1 MTALP
6 TLAPTVNGSKI
17 DAVLAHMYDCH
28 PDDATT
34 ARMWLTARIG
44 GEYTYAH
51 QDIADAL
58 TDYCRANNLG
68 TGISEASVR
77 RWRKAQR

>member
-1 MTALP
+1 MSLP
-6 TLAPTVNGSKI
+6 TLTPTVNGSKI
-17 DAVLAHMYDCH
+17 DAVLAHMDDCH
-28 PDDATT
+28 PADATT

-44 GEYTYAH
+44 GDYTYAH

-68 TGISEASVR
+68 SGVSEAAVR
-77 RWRKAQR
+77 RYRKKAR

>member
-1 MTALP
+1 MSLP
-6 TLAPTVNGSKI
+6 TLTPTPNGSKI
-17 DAVLAHMYDCH
+17 DAVLAHMDDCH

>member
-1 MTALP
+1 MSLP
-6 TLAPTVNGSKI
+6 TLTPTVNGSKI
-17 DAVLAHMYDCH
+17 DAVLAHMDDCH

-34 ARMWLTARIG
+34 ARMWLSARIQG
-44 GEYTYAH
+44 TYTYAH

-68 TGISEASVR
+68 TGVSEASVR
-77 RWRKAQR
+77 RYRKAQR

>member
-1 MTALP
+1 MSLP
-6 TLAPTVNGSKI
+6 TLTPTPNGSKI
-17 DAVLAHMYDCH
+17 DAVLAHMDDCH

-34 ARMWLTARIG
+34 VRMWLSARIQG
-44 GEYTYAH
+44 TYTYAH

-77 RWRKAQR
+77 RYRKAQR

>member
-6 TLAPTVNGSKI
+6 TLTPAINGTKI
-17 DAVLAHMYDCH
+17 DAVLAHMDDCH

-34 ARMWLTARIG
+34 ARMWLSARIQG
-44 GEYTYAH
+44 TYTYAH

-77 RWRKAQR
+77 RWRKARR

>member
-1 MTALP
+1 MSLP
-6 TLAPTVNGSKI
+6 TLTPTVNGSKI
-17 DAVLAHMYDCH
+17 DAVLAHMDDCY

-34 ARMWLTARIG
+34 VRMWLSARIQG
-44 GEYTYAH
+44 TYTYAH

-68 TGISEASVR
+68 SGVSEAAVR
-77 RWRKAQR
+77 RYRKKAR

>member
-1 MTALP
+1 MAR
-6 TLAPTVNGSKI
+6 LAQIAPAPGGCKI
-17 DAVLAHMYDCH
+17 DAILAHLDDCH

-34 ARMWLTARIG
+34 VRMWLSARIG

-58 TDYCRANNLG
+58 TQYARDNNLG

-77 RWRKAQR
+77 RYRKAQR

>member
-1 MTALP
+1 MSLP
-6 TLAPTVNGSKI
+6 ALAPTVNGTQI
-17 DAVLAHMYDCH
+17 DAVLAHMDDCH
-28 PDDATT
+28 PDDAVTV
-34 ARMWLTARIG
+34 RMWLSARIG
-44 GEYTYAH
+44 NEYTYAH

-77 RWRKAQR
+77 RYRKAQR

>member
-1 MTALP
+1 MSLP
-6 TLAPTVNGSKI
+6 TLTPTVNGSKI
-17 DAVLAHMYDCH
+17 DAVLAHMDDSH

-44 GEYTYAH
+44 DDYTYAH

-68 TGISEASVR
+68 SGVSEASVR
-77 RWRKAQR
+77 RYRKKA

>member
-1 MTALP
+1 MSLP
-6 TLAPTVNGSKI
+6 TLAPTVNGTKI
-17 DAVLAHMYDCH
+17 DAVLAHMDDCH

-34 ARMWLTARIG
+34 ARMWLSARIQG
-44 GEYTYAH
+44 TYTYAH

-58 TDYCRANNLG
+58 TQYARDNNLG

-77 RWRKAQR
+77 RYRKKTR

>member
-1 MTALP
+1 MAR
-6 TLAPTVNGSKI
+6 LAQIAPAPGGCKI
-17 DAVLAHMYDCH
+17 DAILAHLDDCH
-28 PDDATT
+28 PGDATT
-34 ARMWLTARIG
+34 VRMWLSARIG

-58 TDYCRANNLG
+58 TQYARDNNLG

-77 RWRKAQR
+77 RYRKAQR

>member
-6 TLAPTVNGSKI
+6 ILTPTHAGTKI
-17 DAVLAHMYDCH
+17 DALLSHMDDCH

-34 ARMWLTARIG
+34 ARMWLSANIRGT
-44 GEYTYAH
+44 YTYAH

-58 TDYCRANNLG
+58 TQYARDNNLG
-68 TGISEASVR
+68 TGVSEASVR
-77 RWRKAQR
+77 RYRKAQR

>member
-1 MTALP
+1 MSLP
-6 TLAPTVNGSKI
+6 TLTPTPNGSKI
-17 DAVLAHMYDCH
+17 DAVLAHLDDCH

>member
-1 MTALP
+1 MAR
-6 TLAPTVNGSKI
+6 LAQIAPAPGGCKI
-17 DAVLAHMYDCH
+17 DAVLAHLDDCH
-28 PDDATT
+28 PDDAVTV
-34 ARMWLTARIG
+34 RMWLSARIQG
-44 GEYTYAH
+44 TYTYAH

-68 TGISEASVR
+68 SGISEASVR